1 MSQFSRVARP
11 SGYLEKYRMPRSKGF
26 RRGTRSLLTSR
37 KRSRGLSRFMREYK
51 VDDKV
56 VIQIDPSQHKGMPH
70 RRFHG
75 RVGTINKVNIRSLVV
90 TMLMGS
96 KLKTVI
102 ARLEHVKPHKV

>member
-1 MSQFSRVARP
+1 
-11 SGYLEKYRMPRSKGF
+11 
-26 RRGTRSLLTSR
+26 
-37 KRSRGLSRFMREYK
+37 MRDYK

-56 VIQIDPSQHKGMPH
+56 VIQIDPSQQKGMPH

-90 TMLMGS
+90 TMLIGA

-102 ARLEHVKPHKV
+102 ARLEHVKPHRM